1 MGTLGIILL
10 IIAGA
15 AIAIVSYVL
24 PLGEEGLSKEAREIA
39 EEEIKMLVAHEVDGA
54 KKRINDAADTATDH
68 AMDKTERALE
78 RISNEKIMAVNEY
91 SDTVLKEINKNH
103 EEVLF
108 LYDMLN
114 DKHTS
119 LKNTVAK
126 VGEVVKAV
134 RETMDDAQTAVDAYR
149 QEREGVENAA
159 GSFEQFKKQAEIAME
174 NYARLKKEAE
184 NAMGTYK
191 QLKGETEAIMS
202 SLGQIKRETE
212 ATMKRFGQL
221 NLEEAEATVSSF
233 KQLKLEEAEAAVS
246 NFNQINLAEAEAAM
260 NSFRQ
265 LKEEAEAVMSSF
277 RQLKEEASGVSLER
291 PADMQMLG
299 NDMFGSGIQ
308 ADSSMKEEFPADSFA
323 GGLFEEN
330 LSGSSFEGE
339 NLTGSF
345 SDESLSGSDF
355 GSGNLLGGSRLGGI
369 QRGKRSSFAGNGIQE
384 GREYSRNEQIL
395 ALHGQG
401 KSTVAIAKELGLG
414 VGEVKLVIDLH
425 KNA

>member
-10 IIAGA
+10 VIAGA
-15 AIAIVSYVL
+15 AIAAVSYVL
-24 PLGEEGLSKEAREIA
+24 PLGEEGLSKEAKEIA
-39 EEEIKMLVAHEVDGA
+39 EEEIKVLVAHEVDGV
-54 KKRINDAADTATDH
+54 KKRIDDAADTAVGH

-126 VGEVVKAV
+126 VGDVVKAV
-134 RETMDDAQTAVDAYR
+134 RETMNDAEAAVEAYR
-149 QEREGVENAA
+149 KEKEGVEASA
-159 GSFEQFKKQAEIAME
+159 GSFEQFKKQAEIAAE
-174 NYARLKKEAE
+174 NYTRLKKEAE
-184 NAMGTYK
+184 NAIGNYK

-202 SLGQIKRETE
+202 SLGQMKRETE
-212 ATMKRFGQL
+212 ATMRRFGQL
-221 NLEEAEATVSSF
+221 NLEEAEATVSNF
-233 KQLKLEEAEAAVS
+233 KQLKLEEAEAAVT

-277 RQLKEEASGVSLER
+277 RQIKEEASGVGSER
-291 PADMQMLG
+291 PFKFDDNINMG
-299 NDMFGSGIQ
+299 PGVRTE
-308 ADSSMKEEFPADSFA
+308 SSIEEFPGGGFDAGNFGGANFIGENSVG
-323 GGLFEEN
+323 GGLFEEEPAGGGFGGDSLGIDEPFGKN
-330 LSGSSFEGE
+330 DFSGG
-339 NLTGSF
+339 LKKGRQ
-345 SDESLSGSDF
+345 
-355 GSGNLLGGSRLGGI
+355 SR
-369 QRGKRSSFAGNGIQE
+369 FAGNGIQE

-395 ALHGQG
+395 ALHAQG

>member
-10 IIAGA
+10 IIAGV
-15 AIAIVSYVL
+15 AIAAVSYML
-24 PLGEEGLSKEAREIA
+24 PLGEEGLSKEAKEIA
-39 EEEIKMLVAHEVDGA
+39 EEEIKVLVAHEVEGA
-54 KKRINDAADTATDH
+54 KKRINEAADTATNH

-134 RETMDDAQTAVDAYR
+134 RDTMSDAQAAVEAYR

-159 GSFEQFKKQAEIAME
+159 GSFEQFKKQADIATE

-202 SLGQIKRETE
+202 SLGQIKMETE
-212 ATMKRFGQL
+212 ATMRRFGQL

-277 RQLKEEASGVSLER
+277 RQLKEEASGTVLER
-291 PADMQMLG
+291 PAKVADDWNTGRNQLG
-299 NDMFGSGIQ
+299 EDMFGGSIQ
-308 ADSSMKEEFPADSFA
+308 MDNSVEETFSDSSFS
-323 GGLFEEN
+323 GGNFSGDDFLAEN
-330 LSGSSFEGE
+330 FSGSSLAG
-339 NLTGSF
+339 
-345 SDESLSGSDF
+345 
-355 GSGNLLGGSRLGGI
+355 GNLSGGI
-369 QRGKRSSFAGNGIQE
+369 QRGRKSNFTGNGIQE

-395 ALHGQG
+395 ALHAQG